1 MAAASPLLGESTY
14 LPPDLAP
21 SPRYKKTEMHTEV
34 INPTFPN
41 NPGRRGSIVQ
51 SIPVGSRGS
60 RRRPSVILNDRAQSG
75 ETKERVSGCL
85 VDERQFSAQTSTRN
99 LGRQCLRQ
107 ENVSRVTSMVL
118 KEACPRTSRC
128 RHPRRA
134 DPEIHGGAKD
144 GIFGYR
150 SNVLRQVQG
159 EHEEQRLRNAKK
171 TSFHLREQ
179 QRVAGRPFELNVGNP
194 QPTEPSRR
202 RYDTELHGGAKRDAN
217 FFGESLQRESK
228 MGSKHPKRQSWNL
241 QDRRQEMEFRSTKP
255 PEGTLDFWGSSPRS
269 PRPPCEANGAYNRSR
284 SMHAE
289 PYSTIHDQMSTR
301 KMRGL
306 PPPMP
311 SPRTQNV
318 IHGYSTYKNEYLRH
332 SECGRNRDNLL
343 NSNSFRDYERQSR
356 LRYREARQ
364 ELDNALGRPELIQ
377 ATKASK
383 RIGRSK
389 LRPVAPMGIYQWP
402 NARQWG
408 SGSAGWAT

>member
-1 MAAASPLLGESTY
+1 MAAASPLLGDSTY

-21 SPRYKKTEMHTEV
+21 SPRYKKTEMHAEV

-41 NPGRRGSIVQ
+41 DPRRRGSIVQ

-60 RRRPSVILNDRAQSG
+60 RRRPSAILNDRAQSV
-75 ETKERVSGCL
+75 ETKERVFWMPRGRATIQRSDIHPQPGPPMPAARKRQSS
-85 VDERQFSAQTSTRN
+85 DIHGFERGLPKNQP
-99 LGRQCLRQ
+99 L
-107 ENVSRVTSMVL
+107 
-118 KEACPRTSRC
+118 PP
-128 RHPRRA
+128 PRRA

-179 QRVAGRPFELNVGNP
+179 QRIAGKPFELNVGNP

-241 QDRRQEMEFRSTKP
+241 QDRRQEMRSKKP

-269 PRPPCEANGAYNRSR
+269 PRPSCEANGAYNRSH
-284 SMHAE
+284 SMLAG
-289 PYSTIHDQMSTR
+289 PYSSIHDQMSTR

-318 IHGYSTYKNEYLRH
+318 IHGYSAYKNEYLRH
-332 SECGRNRDNLL
+332 SEVGRNRDNLL